1 MDGEGNGSMRTR
13 RCGTEVLVAF
23 LLMGGATI
31 SAASPGSTSY
41 AEALDQA
48 RRAWKQGELKAA
60 GRALKAGYKLARAAD
75 DREGA
80 RRALRG
86 LARVYQRLKRPAQ
99 VRKVLEMAAQ
109 LAPVEGVG
117 HVAAG
122 GVEGAL
128 ESAPPQ
134 TTEEAL
140 EVLASGDPDWVP
152 VALEALERRGG
163 IGDVHA
169 ARVLGALHIEG
180 QLLEPDLA
188 RGLAWIDL
196 AIAGGDR
203 DSMIY
208 KAELLERGLGVPLD
222 LVAARDLY
230 RQAAEAGSLVA
241 AHRLGKA
248 LSARGE
254 TREAERWLAQAAE
267 AGHTAAQV
275 DLGVMFYRLGGRD
288 EEAADWFH
296 RAASGG
302 DAEARYNLG
311 LCLLHGRGLV
321 ADRDLAVN
329 YFRQAASSGSFAAV
343 RALVALNESMVDPA
357 SSPETD

>member
-1 MDGEGNGSMRTR
+1 M
-13 RCGTEVLVAF
+13 F
-23 LLMGGATI
+23 MGGATI
-31 SAASPGSTSY
+31 SVASPSSTSY

-48 RRAWKQGELKAA
+48 RRAWRQGELEAA
-60 GRALKAGYKLARAAD
+60 GRALKTGYKLARAAD
-75 DREGA
+75 DRESA
-80 RRALRG
+80 QRALRG
-86 LARVYQRLKRPAQ
+86 LARVYQRLNRPAQ
-99 VRKVLEMAAQ
+99 VRKVLEMAER
-109 LAPVEGVG
+109 LAPVEGAG
-117 HVAAG
+117 PMAAG

-128 ESAPPQ
+128 ESVPPQ

-140 EVLASGDPDWVP
+140 EVLASGDLARVL
-152 VALEALERRGG
+152 VALEVLERRGG
-163 IGDVHA
+163 AGDVQA

-180 QLLEPDLA
+180 RQLEPDLA
-188 RGLAWIDL
+188 RGLAWIDQ

-230 RQAAEAGSLVA
+230 RQAAKAGSLVA

-254 TREAERWLAQAAE
+254 SEEAEIWLTRAAE
-267 AGHTAAQV
+267 AGHGAAQV
-275 DLGVMFYRLGGRD
+275 DLGVMLYRLGDRD
-288 EEAADWFH
+288 EEAANWFH
-296 RAASGG
+296 RASSAG

-311 LCLLHGRGLV
+311 LCLLQGRGLL
-321 ADRDLAVN
+321 ADRELAVD